1 MPLLVLLF
9 VVCLVT
15 PIAVGVL
22 AHRRGWTVA
31 GGLAAWG
38 AAARA
43 RFGRVGATVIVLLAG
58 YAVTFLVSLGLGKL
72 AKHLQPSVDVPV
84 FNWVYSR
91 VNPSGSG
98 AFTALNAKLTLFG
111 LGSNDWLIALTAA
124 IVLAFAYRRRWWLPV
139 GAMVIA
145 FYGER
150 YVQRALKHTVHRGH
164 PPTTLG
170 TYPSGGVGRIFAIY
184 GMVIALVILISP
196 RLTRAWRAGL
206 WTGVVTA
213 GVVEAYTRVYLSK
226 HWFTDAAFGLVFGA
240 LLLLT
245 HATAAYAAAGRDE
258 RTAGEPATTEPANT
272 QPEPISSAVPG
283 S

>member
-1 MPLLVLLF
+1 MPLLIVLF

-22 AHRRGWTVA
+22 AHQSGRTLA
-31 GGLAAWG
+31 GGPAGWS

-43 RFGRVGATVIVLLAG
+43 RFGRVGGTVVVLLAG
-58 YAVTFLVSLGLGKL
+58 YAVTFLVGLAFGEL

-84 FNWVYSR
+84 FNWVHSR

-98 AFTALNAKLTLFG
+98 AFTHLNAKLTLFG
-111 LGSNDWLIALTAA
+111 LGSNDQLIVLVAA
-124 IVLAFAYRRRWWLPV
+124 IILAFAYRRRWWFAV
-139 GAMVIA
+139 GAMLVA
-145 FYGER
+145 FFAER
-150 YVQRALKHTVHRGH
+150 YLQRALKHIVDRGH

-170 TYPSGGVGRIFAIY
+170 SYPSGGVGRIFAIY
-184 GMVIALVILISP
+184 AMVVVLVILLSP

-206 WTGVVTA
+206 WTGVVTV

-226 HWFTDAAFGLVFGA
+226 HWFTDAAFGIIFGA

-245 HATAAYAAAGRDE
+245 HATAAYTAAGRDE
-258 RTAGEPATTEPANT
+258 HAAGRPASPEPASR
-272 QPEPISSAVPG
+272 QPEPTPTIAN
-283 S
+283 